1 MFNDSYRNK
10 TIFLT
15 GHTGFKGSWLAY
27 WLRQLGATVVGY
39 SLPAPTTPSHHA
51 LLLDMFGRLDM
62 PYLGDMAYLIT
73 ETLANLSDVPA
84 LMKAMQDAKP
94 DLVIHMAAQPLV
106 RESYRTPLETLETNV
121 LGTARV
127 LETVRQTPSVR
138 GVVIVTS
145 DKCYENPE
153 DGRPLRETD
162 PMGGFDPYS
171 VSKGAAE
178 LITAS
183 YRNSF
188 FNPAQYGQ
196 THNVLV
202 ASVRAGNVIGG
213 GDWATDRLIPDLI
226 RSTQTNVP
234 GGVPSGNGPRR
245 RTEPVEIRN
254 PLAVRPWQHVLEP
267 LSGYLLVG
275 QRLMEGNV
283 PAAGGWNFG
292 PAVDDVLPVREVI
305 RQACAEWSAIQCHEH
320 ESAANPHE
328 AHLLSLDC
336 TKARE
341 QLGWTPVWNTETAI
355 QRTIAWYRDY
365 YQNGAVHTD
374 ADLRTYTAQA
384 EAANLPWTE

>member
-1 MFNDSYRNK
+1 MFQDTYRNK
-10 TIFLT
+10 TVFLT

-39 SLPAPTTPSHHA
+39 SLPAPTVPSHHA
-51 LLLDMFGRLDM
+51 LLG
-62 PYLGDMAYLIT
+62 LGQA
-73 ETLANLSDVPA
+73 ETLANLND
-84 LMKAMQDAKP
+84 LGTLTQAMQAAQP
-94 DLVIHMAAQPLV
+94 DIVFHMAAQPLV

-121 LGTARV
+121 LGTARL
-127 LETVRQTPSVR
+127 LEAVRQTSSVR
-138 GVVIVTS
+138 AVVIVTS

-188 FNPAQYGQ
+188 FNLAQYGQ
-196 THNVLV
+196 THHVLV

-226 RSTQTNVP
+226 RSTQEGALGSAAP
-234 GGVPSGNGPRR
+234 GNGQ
-245 RTEPVEIRN
+245 PVEIRN

-275 QRLMEGNV
+275 QQLMAGDLT
-283 PAAGGWNFG
+283 AAEGWNFG
-292 PAVDDVLPVREVI
+292 PDVADVLPVRDVVRE
-305 RQACAEWSAIQCHEH
+305 AKATWSAIQCHEYP
-320 ESAANPHE
+320 SDANPHE
-328 AHLLSLDC
+328 AHLLSLNC
-336 TKARE
+336 TKAHE
-341 QLGWTPVWNTETAI
+341 KLGWKPVWNTQTAI
-355 QRTIAWYRDY
+355 LRSIAWYRDY

-374 ADLRTYTAQA
+374 ADLRAYVAEA
-384 EAANLPWTE
+384 EAANLPWTV